1 MNGSSVQ
8 IATLG
13 NEDSEDFFFGEV
25 CSYELIWP
33 DNEYLNER
41 DSLVLQATQIPD
53 SVHIYVAYGL
63 EDLTKTFTT

>member
-33 DNEYLNER
+33 INEELNEK
-41 DSLVLQATQIPD
+41 DKVVI
-53 SVHIYVAYGL
+53 
-63 EDLTKTFTT
+63 